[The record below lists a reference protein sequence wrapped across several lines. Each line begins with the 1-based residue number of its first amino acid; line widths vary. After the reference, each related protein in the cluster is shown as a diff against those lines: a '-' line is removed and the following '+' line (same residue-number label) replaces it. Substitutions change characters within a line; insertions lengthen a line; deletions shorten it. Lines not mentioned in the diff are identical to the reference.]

1 MNKVKTIEEAVALIK
16 DGMTVMIGGFL
27 GVGTPHAIIDKMI
40 EKGIKDLTIICT
52 DTAYPDHGI
61 GRLISNKMAKKVI
74 ASHIGTNSETGRQM
88 NAGEIEVALTPQGTL
103 AEQIR
108 SGGAGL
114 GGFLTPTGIGTMV
127 EDGKQKIEVDGKEYI
142 LELPLKADI
151 ALLKGAKVDKKG
163 NIYYDLA
170 ARNFNP
176 LMATAAELVIVEA
189 DEIVEVGEINAN
201 DVMTPGIFVDVITE
215 GGK

>member
-1 MNKVKTIEEAVALIK
+1 MNKVKTIEEAVDYIK
-16 DGMTVMIGGFL
+16 DGMTVMIAGFM
-27 GVGTPHAIIDKMI
+27 GVGTPHSIVDKMI

-52 DTAYPDHGI
+52 DTARPDSGI

-74 ASHIGTNSETGRQM
+74 ASHIGTNAETGRQM
-88 NAGEIEVALTPQGTL
+88 NKGEIEVVLTPQGTL

-114 GGFLTPTGIGTMV
+114 GGFLTPTGIGTIV
-127 EDGKQKIEVDGKEYI
+127 EDGKKKLEIDGKEYI
-142 LELPLKADI
+142 LELPLRADI
-151 ALLKGAKVDKKG
+151 ALIKGAKVDKKG

-176 LMATAAELVIVEA
+176 LMATAADLVIVEA

-201 DVMTPGIFVDVITE
+201 DVMTPGIFVDIITE
-215 GGK
+215 GRK

>member
-1 MNKVKTIEEAVALIK
+1 MEEVVNHIK
-16 DGMTVMIGGFL
+16 DGMTVMIAGFM
-27 GVGTPHAIIDKMI
+27 GIGTPHGIVDKMI

-52 DTAYPDHGI
+52 DTARPDSGI

-74 ASHIGTNSETGRQM
+74 ASHIGTNAETGRQL
-88 NAGEIEVALTPQGTL
+88 NEGEIEVVLTPQGTL

-114 GGFLTPTGIGTMV
+114 GGFLTPTGIGTIV
-127 EDGKQKIEVDGKEYI
+127 EEGKKKLEIDGKEYI
-142 LELPLKADI
+142 LELPLRADI
-151 ALLKGAKVDKKG
+151 ALIKGAKVDKKG

-176 LMATAAELVIVEA
+176 LMATAADLVIVEA

-201 DVMTPGIFVDVITE
+201 DVMTPGIFVDFITE
-215 GGK
+215 GRK